1 MRLGHAAAGITARA
15 AIRLAVE
22 QCVDMVGGLYSGQI
36 GVLVAAVRI
45 SNLLNDDGL
54 DAVLQERL
62 DLLARAEIDGFD
74 LLSGKA
80 GAIIGLISLAE
91 MTKRE
96 DLLERAICLA
106 QELIQAGCSSHRG
119 VFWRP
124 PGQAGGRPLLGL
136 SHGIAG
142 AALALLRL
150 YERAGDESIRRLVER
165 ALAYEDSFYNPSAA
179 NWPDLRYAAGR
190 GRSFAAPFQ
199 SMWCHGAPGIA
210 ISRLHA
216 TRLLG
221 HEVFRRDLTA
231 AVATTRRSIEVTI
244 ETDPVNFCLCHGIAG
259 NADILL
265 SCSPADTADV
275 RCGVGDLG
283 IERYTRNEPWPCG
296 VTSAGESPGLFL
308 GTAGIG
314 YFYLRLGGAPVP
326 SILDPDPREL
336 SGNQAERPESLSSG
350 LADPVAAL
358 GKRGAVSLAAP
369 AVATER
375 GLDERRSRDYW
386 PASSRRGQYIV
397 TEMHRVGHE
406 RSGAQQMLR

>member
-1 MRLGHAAAGITARA
+1 MAPGPRTYCDCYCDAAYTIAERLATNAIWHRDRCTWVGPGITRSGQRWGICYESVGPDLYAGNAGIALFLAEAGVRLGHAAAGITARA

-259 NADILL
+259 NADI
-265 SCSPADTADV
+265 
-275 RCGVGDLG
+275 
-283 IERYTRNEPWPCG
+283 
-296 VTSAGESPGLFL
+296 F
-308 GTAGIG
+308 
-314 YFYLRLGGAPVP
+314 
-326 SILDPDPREL
+326 
-336 SGNQAERPESLSSG
+336 
-350 LADPVAAL
+350 
-358 GKRGAVSLAAP
+358 
-369 AVATER
+369 
-375 GLDERRSRDYW
+375 
-386 PASSRRGQYIV
+386 
-397 TEMHRVGHE
+397 
-406 RSGAQQMLR
+406 